1 MHEGQARQILERDQ
15 VTREIATETHRLYGG
30 PRPLPLAEDR
40 AIGGWG
46 DLVREAQRA
55 LEAFDVSR

>member
-1 MHEGQARQILERDQ
+1 MYEGQARQILERER

-30 PRPLPLAEDR
+30 PRPLLLAEDR

-46 DLVREAQRA
+46 DLVSEAQRT
-55 LEAFDVSR
+55 LEAHDASR

>member
-1 MHEGQARQILERDQ
+1 MNKERARQILERDR

-40 AIGGWG
+40 AVGGWG
-46 DLVREAQRA
+46 DLVREAQRT
-55 LEAFDVSR
+55 LETHDASR